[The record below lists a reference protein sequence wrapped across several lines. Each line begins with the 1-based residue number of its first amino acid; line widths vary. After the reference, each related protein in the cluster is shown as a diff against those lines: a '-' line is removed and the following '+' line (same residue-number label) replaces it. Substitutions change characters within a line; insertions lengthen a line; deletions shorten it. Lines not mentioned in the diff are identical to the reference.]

1 MNVVL
6 SIEAVR
12 PPLAG
17 IGRYV
22 WELATRLPRHQE
34 VETLRFISD
43 GLWRA
48 LPDLSLAM
56 NASNASNASIPAA
69 NSISTA
75 NHSFDWRHLLGKNP
89 LVSRLYG
96 AVMPRLAAFQINRLR
111 DTVFHGPNFFVPN
124 VDLPTVV
131 TIHDLSAY
139 YPSDWHP
146 QTRIDRMRSLIPH
159 AVNRASMVLTDSFAT
174 KQELLQEFN
183 LPVDK
188 VQAIPL
194 GVDPVYHPRPI
205 SDLVDVLGQYG
216 LQAQA
221 YSLFVSTIEPRKN
234 IANLIS
240 AYEQLPLAMRQRWP
254 LVLVGGQGWNSKEI
268 HARIERAAAQ
278 SWLKYLGYVPQAH
291 LPLLY
296 AGARL
301 FTYPSLYEGFGLPIA
316 EAMASGVPVLTSNCS
331 SMPEVAG
338 SAALL
343 VEPKNVDEICIKLEQ
358 GLNDDQWRSVAIS
371 RGLERA
377 TQLSWEACVDKTLLA
392 YKMAKSRAEK

>member
-22 WELATRLPRHQE
+22 WELATRLPHHQE
-34 VETLRFISD
+34 VESLRFISD
-43 GLWRA
+43 GLWRT
-48 LPDLSLAM
+48 LPDLSLSSSPVSSVRQGM
-56 NASNASNASIPAA
+56 
-69 NSISTA
+69 
-75 NHSFDWRHLLGKNP
+75 DWRHVLGKNP
-89 LVSRLYG
+89 LVSRVYG
-96 AVMPRLAAFQINRLR
+96 AVMPKLAAIQINRLN

-124 VDLPTVV
+124 VGIPTVV

-139 YPSDWHP
+139 YPSNWHP
-146 QTRIDRMRSLIPH
+146 QMRIERMQTLIPH
-159 AVNRASMVLTDSFAT
+159 AVNRASLVLTDSEAT
-174 KQELLQEFN
+174 RLELLQEFN
-183 LPVDK
+183 LSEDK

-194 GVDPVYHPRPI
+194 GVDQVYHPRPL
-205 SDLVDVLGQYG
+205 SELEDVLAQYG
-216 LQAQA
+216 LQAQG

-234 IANLIS
+234 LSNLIA
-240 AYEQLPLAMRQRWP
+240 AYSKLPSAMRQRWP
-254 LVLVGGQGWNSKEI
+254 LVLVGGKGWNSEEI
-268 HARIERAAAQ
+268 HAQIEQATAQ

-338 SAALL
+338 TAALL
-343 VEPKNVDEICIKLEQ
+343 VEPRDVDQMCVELERGLSDNV
-358 GLNDDQWRSVAIS
+358 WRTLAIPK
-371 RGLERA
+371 GLERA
-377 TQLSWEACVDKTLLA
+377 SQLTWDTCVDKTLLA
-392 YKMAKSRAEK
+392 YKMAKSLAEK

>member
-22 WELATRLPRHQE
+22 WELATRLPHHQE
-34 VETLRFISD
+34 VESLRFIAD
-43 GLWRA
+43 GLWRT
-48 LPDLSLAM
+48 LPDLSLSSSPVSSVRQGM
-56 NASNASNASIPAA
+56 
-69 NSISTA
+69 
-75 NHSFDWRHLLGKNP
+75 DWRHVLGKNP
-89 LVSRLYG
+89 LVSRVYG
-96 AVMPRLAAFQINRLR
+96 AVMPKLAAYQINRLH

-124 VDLPTVV
+124 VDIPTVV

-139 YPSDWHP
+139 YPSRWHP
-146 QTRIDRMRSLIPH
+146 QTRIERMQTLIPH
-159 AVNRASMVLTDSFAT
+159 AVNRASLVLTDSAAT
-174 KQELLQEFN
+174 RLELLQEFN
-183 LPVDK
+183 LPEDK
-188 VQAIPL
+188 VQAVPL
-194 GVDPVYHPRPI
+194 GVDQVYHPRPPSEI
-205 SDLVDVLGQYG
+205 AEVLAQYG
-216 LQAQA
+216 LQAEG

-234 IANLIS
+234 LSNLIA
-240 AYEQLPLAMRQRWP
+240 AYSKLPIAMRQRWP
-254 LVLVGGQGWNSKEI
+254 LVLVGGKGWNSEEI
-268 HARIERAAAQ
+268 HAQIEQATAQ

-338 SAALL
+338 VAALL
-343 VEPKNVDEICIKLEQ
+343 VEPQDVDQMCAALER
-358 GLNDDQWRSVAIS
+358 GLSDIAWRSVAIPQ
-371 RGLERA
+371 GLERA
-377 TQLSWEACVDKTLLA
+377 AQLTWDTCVDKTLLA
-392 YKMAKSRAEK
+392 YKMAKSLAEK